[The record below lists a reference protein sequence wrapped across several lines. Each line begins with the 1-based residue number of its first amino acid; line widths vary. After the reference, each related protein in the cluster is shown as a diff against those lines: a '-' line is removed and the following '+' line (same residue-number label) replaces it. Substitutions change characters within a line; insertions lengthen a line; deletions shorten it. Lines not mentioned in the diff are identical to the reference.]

1 MLLISIID
9 KHLKAKQ
16 KQLHDEYLLEISKQL
31 FSARA
36 ENNRH
41 VPYKVVANIAKPS

>member
-1 MLLISIID
+1 MVLISIID
-9 KHLKAKQ
+9 KLSKAKQ
-16 KQLHDEYLLEISKQL
+16 KQLHDEYLLEISKQM

-41 VPYKVVANIAKPS
+41 VPCKMVANITKQS